1 MFYPVTVTLHTYI
14 IYKARFLY
22 YLDEKFNLSSFR
34 IESIETNN
42 GKMLAKTETCC
53 GKLSVKLTN
62 GEELLGK
69 NGKGILWSN

>member
-1 MFYPVTVTLHTYI
+1 MI
-14 IYKARFLY
+14 SKAIFFY
-22 YLDEKFNLSSFR
+22 YLDEKFKLSSFR

-69 NGKGILWSN
+69 IGKGIDGPIN